1 VYNYLKL
8 AATQE
13 TIRTSNN
20 LVAWI
25 CKATAKSQEEIEQIQ
40 IAVEEKEG
48 ITYVYSRAYL
58 PKKIQ
63 KEFVRQFYKLP
74 THGH

>member
-1 VYNYLKL
+1 VYNYPKL

-25 CKATAKSQEEIEQIQ
+25 RKATTKSQEEIEQIQ
-40 IAVEEKEG
+40 TAVEEKEG
-48 ITYVYSRAYL
+48 ITYIYS
-58 PKKIQ
+58 
-63 KEFVRQFYKLP
+63 
-74 THGH
+74 